1 MTEPTIRQ
9 LSMEKRSRFFW
20 FLFGVFCMTLPL
32 LILYTT
38 GHRLSFDGDES
49 TPSIVTTGGMYI
61 SVLDESANIY
71 VDEALT
77 RGSRLFRSATYIQ
90 NIDAG
95 MHRIHVQRDGAYTWV
110 KELPVESQIVIE
122 AGAFNM
128 SELPQLRPIT
138 KYETADGEAVFL
150 SDTEAAEYL
159 AGATSTVPYVIAS
172 TTRAQRAL
180 VLNEEHDFVA
190 SLFAATTTD
199 TRSLWQRYVAGQQRF
214 GFSTTTDHT
223 ATNTPPLAGDTVLI
237 ERDGE
242 LFARYIGDSKRLP
255 YYFCIVNYSGNAS
268 TTATR
273 YGAHVAAAFAEYSQS
288 TSTPLVYQE
297 GRVCRQEIRLDRHW
311 QDVLWYGF
319 FPGSSDLVLLQ
330 LEDGLYVTEIDDRA
344 WQNTQLLYPGS
355 KFRTLTE
362 SNTIYLE
369 VGDTYFELVPE
380 IAQN

>member
-9 LSMEKRSRFFW
+9 LSLEKRSRFFW

-38 GHRLSFDGDES
+38 GHRLSFDGDAS
-49 TPSIVTTGGMYI
+49 TPNIVTTGGMYI
-61 SVLDESANIY
+61 SVLDESADIY

-90 NIDAG
+90 NINAG

-128 SELPQLRPIT
+128 PEMPQLRPIT
-138 KYETADGEAVFL
+138 KYETANGEMAFL
-150 SDTEAAEYL
+150 SDETTATYFTD
-159 AGATSTVPYVIAS
+159 ATSTERYVVAS
-172 TTRAQRAL
+172 TSRAQRAL
-180 VLNEEHDFVA
+180 VLNEEYDFVA

-199 TRSLWQRYVAGQQRF
+199 TRSLWERYTAGQQRF
-214 GFSTTTDHT
+214 GFSTTSSRA
-223 ATNTPPLAGDTVLI
+223 ATNTPPVAGDTVLV

-242 LFARYIGDSKRLP
+242 LYARYIGDAKRLP
-255 YYFCIVNYSGNAS
+255 YYYCIVNYDAS
-268 TTATR
+268 TTAAL
-273 YGAHVAAAFAEYSQS
+273 YGEHVAKAFTYYRSS
-288 TSTPLVYQE
+288 TTTPLVYQE

-319 FPGSSDLVLLQ
+319 FPGSSDLVLMQ

-344 WQNTQLLYPGS
+344 WQNTQLLYPG
-355 KFRTLTE
+355 KGFKTLIE
-362 SNTIYLE
+362 SNTIYLKMD
-369 VGDTYFELVPE
+369 DTFFELVPE